1 VDEGELFAGSEA
13 DLRSKGGPMM
23 AADPEKIARVD
34 HVCGSF
40 RDLFRNLHAIEKPPW
55 IDVDL
60 TMSQLKAIVLVVE
73 TGGLSGRVLGEK
85 LGITPS
91 AVTALVDR
99 LVQRGYVRREEDLAD
114 RRISWAR
121 PTTHAQDLF
130 ERLHA
135 SHRQQIE
142 ETLALLTSDE
152 LAIVD
157 RAMTLLKD
165 ASAQRLAAQSAR
177 PIPST

>member
-1 VDEGELFAGSEA
+1 
-13 DLRSKGGPMM
+13 MT
-23 AADPEKIARVD
+23 AADPAKSERVD
-34 HVCGSF
+34 RICVSF
-40 RDLFRNLHAIEKPPW
+40 RELFRNLHAIEKPPW

-60 TMSQLKAIVLVVE
+60 TMSQLKAIFIVVE
-73 TGGLSGRVLGEK
+73 ASGLSGRVLGER

-121 PTTHAQDLF
+121 PTPLAQDLF

-135 SHRQQIE
+135 SHREQLVD
-142 ETLALLTSDE
+142 TLNVLSADELTLVDGALL
-152 LAIVD
+152 
-157 RAMTLLKD
+157 LLRD
-165 ASAQRLAAQSAR
+165 ASARRLAERR
-177 PIPST
+177 PEGATAPG

>member
-1 VDEGELFAGSEA
+1 MTATDTAKSE
-13 DLRSKGGPMM
+13 
-23 AADPEKIARVD
+23 RVERIC
-34 HVCGSF
+34 VSF
-40 RDLFRNLHAIEKPPW
+40 RELFRNLHAIEKPPW

-60 TMSQLKAIVLVVE
+60 TMSQLKAIFLVVE
-73 TGGLSGRVLGEK
+73 SGGLSGRVLGER

-121 PTTHAQDLF
+121 PTALAHDLF

-135 SHRQQIE
+135 SHRRQLE
-142 ETLALLTSDE
+142 DTLALLTADE
-152 LAIVD
+152 LVTVD
-157 RAMTLLKD
+157 QALMALRA
-165 ASAQRLAAQSAR
+165 ASARQLAEQRPTEAA
-177 PIPST
+177 I

>member
-1 VDEGELFAGSEA
+1 
-13 DLRSKGGPMM
+13 MT
-23 AADPEKIARVD
+23 AADTKSERVERIC
-34 HVCGSF
+34 VSF
-40 RDLFRNLHAIEKPPW
+40 RELFRNLHAIEKPPW

-60 TMSQLKAIVLVVE
+60 TMSQLKAIVSVVE
-73 TGGLSGRVLGEK
+73 SGGLSGRVLGEK

-121 PTTHAQDLF
+121 PTALAQDLF

-135 SHRQQIE
+135 SHRQQLE
-142 ETLALLTSDE
+142 NTLELLTADE
-152 LAIVD
+152 LATVD
-157 RAMTLLKD
+157 QALVALRD
-165 ASAQRLAAQSAR
+165 ASARRLVDQAPSS
-177 PIPST
+177 IPDA

>member
-1 VDEGELFAGSEA
+1 
-13 DLRSKGGPMM
+13 MT
-23 AADPEKIARVD
+23 AADTTKAECVYRICV
-34 HVCGSF
+34 SF
-40 RDLFRNLHAIEKPPW
+40 RELFRNLHAIEKPPW
-55 IDVDL
+55 VDVDL

-73 TGGLSGRVLGEK
+73 TGGLSGRVLGER

-121 PTTHAQDLF
+121 PTAHAQELF

-135 SHRQQIE
+135 SHRQQLE
-142 ETLALLTSDE
+142 STLALLSADE
-152 LAIVD
+152 LADVD
-157 RAMTLLKD
+157 RALRLLQE
-165 ASAQRLAAQSAR
+165 ASARRLAEQQPTTAVG
-177 PIPST
+177 